1 MPRNANHYEKTS
13 NHVNWVLFQE
23 GLEVLEDDPSFN
35 QTQRIP
41 QG

>member
-1 MPRNANHYEKTS
+1 MPRNLVLYQKTS
-13 NHVNWVLFQE
+13 NQANWVLFQE